1 MTIAGVTIH
10 EFVKKKGIEKTEL
23 WYESVRDE
31 LFPTLKE
38 VINIKT
44 IPISLISVSVYPS
57 LSDATGNLEGRKKM
71 MEYLNPFVKDGF
83 SMKVK

>member
-10 EFVKKKGIEKTEL
+10 EFVKEKGIEKTEL
-23 WYESVRDE
+23 RYESVRDE

-57 LSDATGNLEGRKKM
+57 L
-71 MEYLNPFVKDGF
+71 
-83 SMKVK
+83 